1 MPVVAVVRNTWKDHK
16 ADYAIAL
23 AVLVVLLVSAGVFLS
38 F

>member
-16 ADYAIAL
+16 ADYGIAIA
-23 AVLVVLLVSAGVFLS
+23 VLLVLLVSAGVFLS